1 MAHLLSRSLCTLSI
15 AHAPACIHFCWSK
28 RTAGLAYIPCCP
40 LLLLMIALPLP
51 ARQPTGLLL
60 QEQQVKNSLVPG
72 FVRAT
77 GSVVTTYFP
86 PPRLPPGYVPVHRP
100 SRDAEAVLPAGG
112 V

>member
-1 MAHLLSRSLCTLSI
+1 MYQHSFVLHQTNCQPTSHPLL
-15 AHAPACIHFCWSK
+15 
-28 RTAGLAYIPCCP
+28 P
-40 LLLLMIALPLP
+40 LELLLMTALLLP
-51 ARQPTGLLL
+51 ACPPTQLLL

-100 SRDAEAVLPAGG
+100 SRGAEAALPAGG
-112 V
+112 ACLRLGLDGWA